1 MPREATQTERERLG
15 DDDSGEMADYESIVV
30 SPEGRMI
37 PASLSM
43 SAKKNSRDNSH
54 PLQSVALVNEI
65 MQSHHQQQQQVSKD
79 ADGGSPVLKPVLRKQ
94 YSNSSIHS
102 SGSAGG
108 IAKGPP
114 PPYKQPPPPPT
125 GSSVSYSGASNVS
138 PGSSLNMKSSPSHEP
153 SSSNATYA
161 NVQIRHPSKLAR
173 FVLLIFSFISRY
185 FLQQHNLFA
194 TCFLLLNSSW
204 HF

>member
-1 MPREATQTERERLG
+1 
-15 DDDSGEMADYESIVV
+15 MADYESIVV
-30 SPEGRMI
+30 SQEGRMI

-43 SAKKNSRDNSH
+43 SVKKNSRDHGSH

-65 MQSHHQQQQQVSKD
+65 MQSHQQQQVSRD
-79 ADGGSPVLKPVLRKQ
+79 MEGGSPVSKPVLRKQ

-108 IAKGPP
+108 SAKGPP

-125 GSSVSYSGASNVS
+125 GSSVSYSGATNVS
-138 PGSSLNMKSSPSHEP
+138 PGSSLNMKSSPSP

-161 NVQIRHPSKLAR
+161 NVQMRHQNPSKLAR
-173 FVLLIFSFISRY
+173 FEIIFFFILPHPRY
-185 FLQQHNLFA
+185 
-194 TCFLLLNSSW
+194 
-204 HF
+204 

>member
-1 MPREATQTERERLG
+1 
-15 DDDSGEMADYESIVV
+15 MADYESIVV

-65 MQSHHQQQQQVSKD
+65 MQSHHQHQQQQQQQQVSKD
-79 ADGGSPVLKPVLRKQ
+79 IEGGSPVLKPVLRKQ

-125 GSSVSYSGASNVS
+125 GSSVSYIGASNVS

-161 NVQIRHPSKLAR
+161 NVQMRHPSKLAR
-173 FVLLIFSFISRY
+173 FVIIFFSFISLY
-185 FLQQHNLFA
+185 
-194 TCFLLLNSSW
+194 LLSKAQS
-204 HF
+204 FC